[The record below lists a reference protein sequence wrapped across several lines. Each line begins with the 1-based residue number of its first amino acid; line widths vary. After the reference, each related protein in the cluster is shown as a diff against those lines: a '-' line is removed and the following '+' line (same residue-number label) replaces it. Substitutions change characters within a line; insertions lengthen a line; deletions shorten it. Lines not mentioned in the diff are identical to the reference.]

1 MQGNPS
7 YNQKTLARLA
17 THGGTVLQW
26 RDSSGKTD
34 ASRPGSA
41 GFARGGLT
49 VRPRKAKPWKRH
61 PGFS

>member
-1 MQGNPS
+1 M
-7 YNQKTLARLA
+7 
-17 THGGTVLQW
+17 LQW

-34 ASRPGSA
+34 ASSPRSA

-49 VRPRKAKPWKRH
+49 VRPRKAIAMEAAS

>member
-7 YNQKTLARLA
+7 YKQTLALLV
-17 THGGTVLQW
+17 TYGGMTLQW

-34 ASRPGSA
+34 ASRPRSA

>member
-7 YNQKTLARLA
+7 YKQKNLALLA

-26 RDSSGKTD
+26 RRHQNG
-34 ASRPGSA
+34 RVNPPHA

-49 VRPRKAKPWKRH
+49 VRPRKAKPWKQH
-61 PGFS
+61 PGSS